1 MKNLKKKALV
11 PAIAMVLAS
20 VIALS
25 GVTYA
30 WFTTGTTADVKAMDV
45 NVATA
50 NGIQVSLDGVSWKS
64 TITSTDIINA
74 ISGVV
79 STYPGRLIQYP
90 RAVAGDGQAAVE
102 ISPVSSAGNVKD
114 GKMEMFYGAYNQGG
128 NLDSIAE
135 VEDNRSDGGNFIAF
149 DLFFKT
155 SSAQDLYLITGN
167 GSSSVSC
174 VNLSGG
180 DTDMGTEKAVRVA
193 FIPMG
198 TSGTVAGIQGKKMAE
213 GKAII
218 WEPNSD
224 SHVDTSISGA
234 VAYKGFTKA
243 FTDVAEGAL
252 SANEVEDVKPIYSA
266 QLNDPNSVII
276 SMNETYSKVRVYIWL
291 EGQDIDCVNSIS
303 NGDFSVALQFG
314 VNPPE
319 ETTTESTAPE
329 GGEG

>member
-1 MKNLKKKALV
+1 M
-11 PAIAMVLAS
+11 AS
-20 VIALS
+20 
-25 GVTYA
+25 
-30 WFTTGTTADVKAMDV
+30 
-45 NVATA
+45 
-50 NGIQVSLDGVSWKS
+50 
-64 TITSTDIINA
+64 
-74 ISGVV
+74 
-79 STYPGRLIQYP
+79 
-90 RAVAGDGQAAVE
+90 
-102 ISPVSSAGNVKD
+102 
-114 GKMEMFYGAYNQGG
+114 
-128 NLDSIAE
+128 
-135 VEDNRSDGGNFIAF
+135 
-149 DLFFKT
+149 
-155 SSAQDLYLITGN
+155 
-167 GSSSVSC
+167 
-174 VNLSGG
+174 
-180 DTDMGTEKAVRVA
+180 
-193 FIPMG
+193 
-198 TSGTVAGIQGKKMAE
+198 

-276 SMNETYSKVRVYIWL
+276 NMNETYSKVRVYIWL